1 MTTPNEKRKALLGE
15 LDVKMHQVRR
25 QLSQAHYEWGAANT
39 HAVFLE
45 WSAKLRTAISL
56 AESRLDADIFVH
68 SMRVAALV
76 GDNLPGHRDR
86 FEVEDDNTAGLKA
99 MVVGVLH
106 DLIEDQVRG
115 EVVHFRYL
123 IDEFGQEVTNAVE
136 ILTRPAVAKMAYSD
150 YIMNVSTNDLA
161 TQVKIADLEDH
172 LSKANASTLKTTL
185 RPRYERA
192 WTQLMEIGTQRAISR
207 HNEGR

>member
-56 AESRLDADIFVH
+56 AESRLDADIFAH
-68 SMRVAALV
+68 SMRVAALI
-76 GDNLPGHRDR
+76 D
-86 FEVEDDNTAGLKA
+86 VEDDNTAGLKA

-136 ILTRPAVAKMAYSD
+136 ILTRPAASKMAYSD
-150 YIMNVSTNDLA
+150 YIMHVSTNDLA

-172 LSKANASTLKTTL
+172 LSKANASTLKRTL

-192 WTQLMEIGTQRAISR
+192 WSQLMEIGTQRAISR